1 MRKFLLASVATLGA
15 VGVTGAAFAQAPV
28 PSVTEGQVISN
39 PTGGPSYV
47 NNNNNYQ
54 AAALPGPVAT
64 PTPGTIVIHV
74 NGKVAGGLRRDLVER
89 RLAVRDGTR
98 RFAWRPGPR
107 GWRPNA
113 GCHHPRQ

>member
-74 NGKVAGGLRRDLVER
+74 NGKVAVGFDAIWSSADSRFVTAPVRSSSLRSRESS
-89 RLAVRDGTR
+89 G
-98 RFAWRPGPR
+98 
-107 GWRPNA
+107 
-113 GCHHPRQ
+113 HPPEL